1 MVKLESTEDEGRD
14 RPSFSF
20 TTKILLMSINQI
32 LIALIVPI
40 TWGFGY
46 ALTKIGMDQ
55 FTPMLLMS
63 LRFGIAGLR
72 LVWFT
77 NPPWEYMRELF
88 IIAFIGST
96 IQYGLTYY
104 GLKGIDVSTAS
115 ILVQL
120 EGPILALLSTL
131 ILKERLG
138 WPRALGM
145 GLAFT
150 GVVVIAGEPRLSDSL
165 DSVILVI
172 SGAIFWAIAQI
183 MISRLKSLS
192 GITILAWVAII
203 ATPQMFLIS
212 LVIEDGQWESIK
224 SANLVDWSI
233 VFYLSFVMTVIGYS
247 VWYHLLRICDVS
259 KISPF
264 LMLLPV
270 TSIIAGMALLQEQF
284 TLAMGIGGVLVMTG
298 VASTLIKWRE
308 PTEKL

>member
-1 MVKLESTEDEGRD
+1 
-14 RPSFSF
+14 
-20 TTKILLMSINQI
+20 MSINQI
-32 LIALIVPI
+32 LLALIVPI

-55 FTPMLLMS
+55 FTPLLLMS
-63 LRFGIAGLR
+63 LRFGIAGLI

-77 NPPWEYMRELF
+77 KPPWGFMRELF

-96 IQYGLTYY
+96 IQYGFTYY

-165 DSVILVI
+165 DSVALVI
-172 SGAIFWAIAQI
+172 TGAVFWAIAQI

-192 GITILAWVAII
+192 GITILAWIAII
-203 ATPQMFLIS
+203 ATPQMLLIS
-212 LVIEDGQWESIK
+212 LVIEEGQWESIK
-224 SANLVDWSI
+224 TANLVDWSI
-233 VFYLSFVMTVIGYS
+233 VFYLSFIMTVIGYS

-270 TSIIAGMALLQEQF
+270 TSIIAGMVLLNEQF
-284 TLAMGIGGVLVMTG
+284 TLAMGIGGILVMTG

-308 PTEKL
+308 PTKQL

>member
-1 MVKLESTEDEGRD
+1 
-14 RPSFSF
+14 
-20 TTKILLMSINQI
+20 MSINQI
-32 LIALIVPI
+32 LLALIVPI

-55 FTPMLLMS
+55 FTPLLLMS
-63 LRFGIAGLR
+63 LRFGIAGLI

-77 NPPWEYMRELF
+77 KPPWGFMRELF

-96 IQYGLTYY
+96 IQYGFTYY

-150 GVVVIAGEPRLSDSL
+150 GVVIIAGEPRLSDSL
-165 DSVILVI
+165 DSVALVI
-172 SGAIFWAIAQI
+172 TGAVFWAIAQI

-203 ATPQMFLIS
+203 ATPQMLLIS
-212 LVIEDGQWESIK
+212 LVIEEGQWESIK

-233 VFYLSFVMTVIGYS
+233 VFYLSFIMTVIGYS

-270 TSIIAGMALLQEQF
+270 TSIIAGMALLGEQF

-298 VASTLIKWRE
+298 VASTLIKWRK
-308 PTEKL
+308 PTKQL